1 MDAPAL
7 PGRAFAVRIGKGC
20 PMAATTTQDRQENR
34 RKVVLVVDD
43 SVELL
48 DAVRLMLEPRFD
60 VLQASD
66 AFAGVRLAA
75 THEPDAIVM
84 DLDMPGMDGVE
95 AMRYLKRIDQ
105 TRDIPVIA
113 FTGHALTTAAR
124 RRGFERIVTK
134 SGNLEALEIEIED
147 VLHAA

>member
-1 MDAPAL
+1 
-7 PGRAFAVRIGKGC
+7 
-20 PMAATTTQDRQENR
+20 MATETGDH

-48 DAVRLMLEPRFD
+48 DAVRVFLEPRGFD

-66 AFAGVRLAA
+66 PFTGIRLATEHA
-75 THEPDAIVM
+75 PDAIVM

-95 AMRYLKRIDQ
+95 ATRYLKRIER

-113 FTGHALTTAAR
+113 FTGTSPTSAAR
-124 RRGFERIVTK
+124 RRGFERIVIK
-134 SGNLEALEIEIED
+134 SGDLEELETEIED
-147 VLHAA
+147 VLRAA

>member
-1 MDAPAL
+1 M
-7 PGRAFAVRIGKGC
+7 
-20 PMAATTTQDRQENR
+20 
-34 RKVVLVVDD
+34 VDD

-48 DAVRLMLEPRFD
+48 DAMRTMFEPHFD

-66 AFAGVRLAA
+66 PFAGIRLAA
-75 THEPDAIVM
+75 TREPDAIVM

-95 AMRYLKRIDQ
+95 AMRHLKRLEQ

-113 FTGHALTTAAR
+113 FTGHVPTSAAR
-124 RRGFERIVTK
+124 CRGFERIVTK
-134 SGNLEALEIEIED
+134 GDNLDQLQTEIED